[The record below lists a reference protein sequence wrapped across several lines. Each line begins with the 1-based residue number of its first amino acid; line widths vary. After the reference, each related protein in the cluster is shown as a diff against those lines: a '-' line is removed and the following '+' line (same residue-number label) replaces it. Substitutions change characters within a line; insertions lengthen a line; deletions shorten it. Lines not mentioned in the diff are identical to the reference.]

1 MKEMLV
7 RDLMQI
13 GVPACEINAS
23 LIDVAQLLS
32 EEARDM
38 LVVMGEGGVEGVVSQ
53 SDLARA
59 FISDYKSLTAKDIMS
74 PGMFSVPPDMP
85 ILAAV
90 ELMLEKGV
98 HQVLV
103 VPHNGETSAPVGVF
117 SKRHLIEMM
126 AE

>member
-1 MKEMLV
+1 MKDKLV

-13 GVPACEINAS
+13 GVPACETSAS
-23 LIDVAQLLS
+23 LIDVAHLLA
-32 EEARDM
+32 EEARDI

-59 FISDYKSLTAKDIMS
+59 FVCDYQALTARDIMT
-74 PGMFSVPPDMP
+74 PDMFSVPPDMTVQT
-85 ILAAV
+85 AV

-103 VPHNGETSAPVGVF
+103 VPQNGETSAPVGVL